1 MEDMLTEAF
10 QTLST
15 AIQGMNTARTPPP
28 LPFKGSGNINDFFRV
43 YENYCKSLYQEEQ
56 SNYLL
61 ALPSFLEGEAKAIV
75 AAFGTGD
82 NVTYPL
88 VKQKLID
95 VYQKKSL
102 GSSPHVALWS
112 ATRHKGETLTCYGI
126 RLEALVAKINTT
138 EAERNQIV
146 KAKFMASLD
155 PTLARQLS
163 IRFGDEADTKLGKL
177 VSLAS
182 ILEDSRPK
190 NNINAASPWPVA
202 DVDFTP
208 EPLEDPAEDF
218 IQIGAIGGGQ
228 PGTRPVYKNTS
239 GYGGQAITGNPGQ
252 GNSAAPMFQNK
263 PGAPGAQAPVCFGC
277 GEVGHIKPNCPKETG
292 VPKCGNC
299 KKKGHKT
306 QDCRTRSRNGNRG
319 NSSQA
324 NCTFCGK
331 GPHIL
336 KQCNEFKAM
345 FLSCSWCGSSEH
357 KSHLCPTKPSGN

>member
-1 MEDMLTEAF
+1 M
-10 QTLST
+10 
-15 AIQGMNTARTPPP
+15 
-28 LPFKGSGNINDFFRV
+28 DFFRV
-43 YENYCKSLYQEEQ
+43 FENYCKSLYQEEQ

-82 NVTYPL
+82 NVTYPI

-155 PTLARQLS
+155 PSLAKQLS
-163 IRFGDEADTKLGKL
+163 IRFGDEADIKLGRL

-190 NNINAASPWPVA
+190 NNINAASPWPVV
-202 DVDFTP
+202 DIDFTP
-208 EPLEDPAEDF
+208 DPLEDPADDF
-218 IQIGAIGGGQ
+218 MQIGAIGGGQ
-228 PGTRPVYKNTS
+228 PGTRPVYRNTS
-239 GYGGQAITGNPGQ
+239 GYGGHAITGNPGQ
-252 GNSAAPMFQNK
+252 GNVAAPMSQNR
-263 PGAPGAQAPVCFGC
+263 AGAQAPVCFGC
-277 GEVGHIKPNCPKETG
+277 GEVGHIKPKCPKEPG
-292 VPKCGNC
+292 VPKCSNC
-299 KKKGHKT
+299 NKKGHKT
-306 QDCRTRSRNGNRG
+306 QDCRGKNRDRS

-357 KSHLCPTKPSGN
+357 KSHLCPSKPSGN